1 MSTHLRI
8 LLIEDSDD
16 DARLVLREVQHGGY
30 EVESERVETADAM
43 RAALTRQPWDLIICD
58 FSLPRFSAPNALEL
72 LKKSNIDLPFIIV
85 SGTIGEESAV
95 NALKAGAH
103 DFIIK
108 GNFARL
114 IPAIQ
119 RELEDAAVRRERRER
134 ERELEAIALVS
145 AKLRTAKTF
154 DEMLQRLLDQTIA
167 LVEAEVGS
175 IWLYDPI
182 NEVIELGIHRG
193 RNDEYIGSSYKL
205 GEGIPG
211 LVVQLGKAIVARE
224 FRQDEEIAVET
235 RCRIPPGIGG
245 ACVPL
250 HTEDS
255 IVGVMFV
262 NVTLPRELRMG
273 EIRILN
279 ALAEIG
285 GNSIHRMHLH
295 EQMVKQLKR
304 LATLRAIDLAISSV
318 FDLQVTLM
326 IVLNEVVKQLEVDAA
341 CVLLIQPDTGRLEY
355 VVGQGFRTPNIE
367 ATSLKIGEGNAG
379 RAVTERR
386 VIEVPELAVRHGS
399 FKRAQLLAD
408 EQFVS
413 YYAVPLISKGEV
425 KGVLEIF
432 HRSRLAPGRDWVDF
446 LETLGGQTAIA
457 VEDSM
462 LFQDLQRS
470 NFELAIAYEATIE
483 GWSRALDLRDRET
496 EGHTRRVTEM
506 TLKFAGKLGLSQER
520 LTLIRRG
527 ALLHDIG
534 KMGIPDY
541 ILHKPEELTDE
552 EMEIMKKHPQLA
564 YDMLEPIA
572 YLRDALDIPYGH
584 HEKWDGTG
592 YPRGL
597 AGTQIPLAARLF
609 AIVDVWDAITTDRP
623 YRKGWPR
630 KKALKYIEEQSG
642 KYFDPQLVD
651 MFLKEM
657 GEYAESASHLYRQD
671 KSSE

>member
-1 MSTHLRI
+1 MGIFLRI
-8 LLIEDSDD
+8 LLVEDSED
-16 DARLVLREVQHGGY
+16 DARLLLREIQRGGY
-30 EVESERVETADAM
+30 EVEAERVETAESM
-43 RAALTRQPWDLIICD
+43 RAALERQPWDIIICD
-58 FSLPRFSAPNALEL
+58 FSLPRFSAPKALEL
-72 LKKSNIDLPFIIV
+72 LKQTNIDLPFIIV

-114 IPAIQ
+114 IPAVQ
-119 RELEDAAVRRERRER
+119 RELKEAEVRRERRER

-145 AKLRTAKTF
+145 SHLRTAKTF
-154 DEMLQRLLDQTIA
+154 SEMLSRLLDQTIS
-167 LVEAEVGS
+167 LVQAEAGS

-182 NEVIELGIHRG
+182 QEAIELKIQRG
-193 RNDEYIGSSYKL
+193 WNDEYLGSSYRP

-211 LVVQLGKAIVARE
+211 LVVQQGKAIVARE
-224 FRQDEEIAVET
+224 FRQAREVSEESRSQILPDV
-235 RCRIPPGIGG
+235 GG
-245 ACVPL
+245 ACIPL
-250 HTEDS
+250 HTEES
-255 IVGVMFV
+255 IVGVMFIH
-262 NVTLPRELRMG
+262 VTLPRELTPG

-295 EQMVKQLKR
+295 EQMVKQLER
-304 LATLRAIDLAISSV
+304 LAALRSIDLAISSV

-326 IVLNEVVKQLEVDAA
+326 IVLNEVVRQLHVDGA
-341 CVLLIQPDTGRLEY
+341 CVLMIQPGTNRLEY
-355 VVGQGFRTPNIE
+355 VVGQGFRTRNIE
-367 ATSLKIGEGNAG
+367 ASSLRIGEGNAG
-379 RAVTERR
+379 RAVLERR
-386 VIEVPELAVRHGS
+386 VVEVNDLTDNANFR
-399 FKRAQLLAD
+399 RAQLLAA
-408 EQFVS
+408 EGFVS
-413 YYAVPLISKGEV
+413 YYAVPLITKGEV

-432 HRSRLAPGRDWVDF
+432 HRSRLTPDREWLDF

-457 VEDSM
+457 VENAV

-470 NFELAIAYEATIE
+470 NFELALAYDATIE

-496 EGHTRRVTEM
+496 EGHTQRVTDM
-506 TLKFAGKLGLSQER
+506 TLRLARKMGLSEER
-520 LTLIRRG
+520 LTLIKRG

-534 KMGIPDY
+534 KMGVPDT
-541 ILHKPEELTDE
+541 ILLKPEELSRE
-552 EMEIMKKHPQLA
+552 EQRIMRQHPQLA

-572 YLRDALDIPYGH
+572 YLRDALNIPYCH

-597 AGTQIPLAARLF
+597 AGTQIPLEARLF

-623 YRKGWPR
+623 YRKGWSR
-630 KKALKYIEEQSG
+630 EKALDYIRAESG
-642 KYFDPQLVD
+642 KYFDPQLAE

-657 GEYAESASHLYRQD
+657 EE
-671 KSSE
+671 